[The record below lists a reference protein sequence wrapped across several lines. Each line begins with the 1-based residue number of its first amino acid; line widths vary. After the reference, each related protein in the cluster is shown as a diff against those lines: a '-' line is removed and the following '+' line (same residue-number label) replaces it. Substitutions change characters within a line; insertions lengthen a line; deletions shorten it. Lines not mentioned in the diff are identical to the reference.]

1 MPAELFIIC
10 AGRYWCSRQE
20 EWESLAIYQLR
31 SITSLFRPVAVCNNS
46 ENIFSSRKGHV
57 ICLLISGLFDFLA
70 KNVKALAAHHLSA
83 PLSSLPPRDV
93 SYTSV
98 TALPPKGLEH
108 LKELIARNTWT
119 LKKLPLSLSFL
130 HLTRADLSYPSHCC
144 AFKNQKKIR
153 G

>member
-10 AGRYWCSRQE
+10 AGRYWCSKQE

-83 PLSSLPPRDV
+83 PLFSPSQGCLLYQCYCPATQRPGTPEGTD
-93 SYTSV
+93 SKKYLDSKETSTV
-98 TALPPKGLEH
+98 LE
-108 LKELIARNTWT
+108 
-119 LKKLPLSLSFL
+119 F
-130 HLTRADLSYPSHCC
+130 PSPHTS
-144 AFKNQKKIR
+144 
-153 G
+153 